1 MIDKLSLTTAQI
13 PDLDYL
19 EAHSSVKRVDEHR
32 MKLYKYVYELEKATV
47 FCMPH
52 KFADNTNAR
61 IPFTKID
68 INPKKFVC
76 LSEFETYLK
85 TLFNDPDLNFEIFN
99 ISRIDIA
106 ADTDIITV
114 NALLSVMNVKHI
126 RSESF
131 QVYKGTIYA
140 GTDPKIR
147 IYDKVAEIK
156 HRKKKGY
163 EITEY
168 EKGLLDSGKNWTR
181 FEIQLRGVKR
191 NLREVVDDP
200 FSFASYFDR
209 LEIIKNNGEETHGI
223 MQFLYRFVNRKFRK
237 EIEALKNNELVEQL
251 KDIYQS
257 SVTEWIGEKEPF

>member
-1 MIDKLSLTTAQI
+1 MIDKLSLTTSEV
-13 PDLDYL
+13 PDLDFL
-19 EAHSSVKRVDEHR
+19 ESHTNVKRVDEHR
-32 MKLYKYVYELEKATV
+32 MKLYKYVYEVERATV

-52 KFADNTNAR
+52 KFAENTNAR

-68 INPKKFVC
+68 INPKNFVG
-76 LSEFETYLK
+76 LSEFEAYLT
-85 TLFNDPDLNFEIFN
+85 TLFNDPELNFEIFN
-99 ISRIDIA
+99 VSRIDIA
-106 ADTDIITV
+106 ADTDVITV

-181 FEIQLRGVKR
+181 FEIQIRGVKK
-191 NLREVVDDP
+191 NLREVLDDP

-223 MQFLYRFVNRKFRK
+223 MQFLYRFINRKFRK
-237 EIEALKNNELVEQL
+237 EIEELKDRDLIGGL
-251 KDIYQS
+251 KDIYKS
-257 SVTEWIGEKEPF
+257 SVTEWNREKEPF